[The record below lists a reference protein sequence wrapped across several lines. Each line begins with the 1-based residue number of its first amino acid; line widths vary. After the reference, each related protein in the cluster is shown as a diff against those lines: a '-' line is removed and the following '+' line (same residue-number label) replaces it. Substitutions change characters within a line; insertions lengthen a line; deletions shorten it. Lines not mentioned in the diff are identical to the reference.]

1 MPSMYRNYKYKLDS
15 SLISNV
21 YGEVI
26 GGSAQFKQGNPVI
39 IIPMENRDK
48 IIEHLRSKLEGR
60 NDIYAFWVEGSDPQG
75 YADEFSD
82 IDLWVSTNDDKIFTI
97 YDDIER
103 ILAEI
108 APIDFRYVVKNKGE
122 LGQNV
127 YHLQGMSEFLTID
140 VNTQGISRDVYLVKG
155 IDDAEIIFDKQ
166 NIVKF
171 KEREPANIDIEAKR
185 KKLQGFYEQ
194 MRPSLL
200 KNVRRDK
207 KLEALYY
214 YHLILRYI
222 TKFLRLKY
230 GWHEKVDFDLKHI
243 YRDIPEGEVR
253 SLERFYDVTASE
265 VESILPELE
274 GWVKS
279 L

>member
-1 MPSMYRNYKYKLDS
+1 
-15 SLISNV
+15 
-21 YGEVI
+21 
-26 GGSAQFKQGNPVI
+26 
-39 IIPMENRDK
+39 
-48 IIEHLRSKLEGR
+48 
-60 NDIYAFWVEGSDPQG
+60 
-75 YADEFSD
+75 
-82 IDLWVSTNDDKIFTI
+82 
-97 YDDIER
+97 
-103 ILAEI
+103 
-108 APIDFRYVVKNKGE
+108 
-122 LGQNV
+122 
-127 YHLQGMSEFLTID
+127 
-140 VNTQGISRDVYLVKG
+140 
-155 IDDAEIIFDKQ
+155 
-166 NIVKF
+166 
-171 KEREPANIDIEAKR
+171 
-185 KKLQGFYEQ
+185 